1 MQMMFNSL
9 DYNVIFCA
17 FALRYYYFRS
27 GFVERQSRRRL
38 RVKSD
43 KAMWLI
49 VLFKEALLQSVGGWL
64 CRQMTDREPHR
75 GRSAQKIGS
84 DIVHWLLRLAFLLPA
99 LENLLIC

>member
-1 MQMMFNSL
+1 MFNSL

-17 FALRYYYFRS
+17 FAHHYYYFWS
-27 GFVERQSRRRL
+27 CFVERQSRQCL

-43 KAMWLI
+43 EAVRLI

-75 GRSAQKIGS
+75 GRRAQKIGS
-84 DIVHWLLRLAFLLPA
+84 DIVYWLLRLAFLLPA
-99 LENLLIC
+99 WRTY